1 MVELRKRK
9 RPSGETH
16 ANDIEAPPGRK
27 TTFPMKILPL
37 SKSTARQGPNHS
49 SVMPKSQGGA
59 SHPPQ
64 QGDLIELDG
73 FGGELN
79 LTDGEKATLQNLV
92 EISVSGV
99 VVFTYPKANTPGCDE
114 ILPSK

>member
-1 MVELRKRK
+1 
-9 RPSGETH
+9 
-16 ANDIEAPPGRK
+16 
-27 TTFPMKILPL
+27 
-37 SKSTARQGPNHS
+37 
-49 SVMPKSQGGA
+49 
-59 SHPPQ
+59 
-64 QGDLIELDG
+64 
-73 FGGELN
+73 LN